1 LSSSIIKSILPTG
14 HLYTYEFNENR
25 VIGAREDFRKLG
37 FAPELVTVTHRDVLS
52 EGFLLKD
59 KEGNKL
65 MDAEMADAVFLDLPS
80 PEKAQD
86 HAYKVLKHK
95 GRVCNFSPCIE
106 QVQKAARRMAELGFY
121 DIRTVECLS
130 RELSVKSAV
139 YKPIK
144 SKQKEEQKPS
154 ETEQGKKF

>member
-1 LSSSIIKSILPTG
+1 MQTILC
-14 HLYTYEFNENR
+14 E
-25 VIGAREDFRKLG
+25 RERF
-37 FAPELVTVTHRDVLS
+37 
-52 EGFLLKD
+52 
-59 KEGNKL
+59 KL
-65 MDAEMADAVFLDLPS
+65 MDVEMADAVFLDLPS

-130 RELSVKSAV
+130 RELNVKSEH
-139 YKPIK
+139 Y
-144 SKQKEEQKPS
+144 
-154 ETEQGKKF
+154 